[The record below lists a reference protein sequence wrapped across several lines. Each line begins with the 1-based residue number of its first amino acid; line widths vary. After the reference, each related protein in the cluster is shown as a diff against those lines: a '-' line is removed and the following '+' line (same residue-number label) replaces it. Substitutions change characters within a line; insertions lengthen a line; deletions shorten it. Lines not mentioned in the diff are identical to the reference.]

1 MNALLCALANLA
13 RLRWLGVV
21 FCVLAIV
28 CATNVNA
35 NTNAIASGAQQQ
47 PAKTRVGGFEQN
59 PPLNVCANAAE
70 TVETHRGISN
80 AQCETAS
87 AFSHA
92 AEGGTILSGHGELVA
107 GEFSPVLQVP
117 EGTSITVWTGHGG
130 VISDALGNAIET
142 GGPINMSLYP
152 EIEGAQTY
160 LPGSFMPNYT
170 LSPPTGLNIMGSP
183 ITIGAPTQLSGL
195 VQPGMG
201 NVQWAA
207 CLFCSQ

>member
-1 MNALLCALANLA
+1 MLCSTTQALALA
-13 RLRWLGVV
+13 R
-21 FCVLAIV
+21 
-28 CATNVNA
+28 ATTNDRI
-35 NTNAIASGAQQQ
+35 NAIAVTATTASASTHAQT
-47 PAKTRVGGFEQN
+47 KTRVGGFAQN
-59 PPLNVCANAAE
+59 PLLNVCANTLASTE
-70 TVETHRGISN
+70 SHRGISS

-117 EGTSITVWTGHGG
+117 DGTSITVWTGHGG

-152 EIEGAQTY
+152 EIQGAQTY

-183 ITIGAPTQLSGL
+183 ITVGVPTQLSGL